1 MIETAEG
8 CSIVCKAQI
17 KILPLQREDYV
28 INQNQKNR
36 IKILFSFCACNWDR
50 CSGLLVV
57 DTVYACHHTV
67 RYLINWNKRQSV
79 L

>member
-1 MIETAEG
+1 
-8 CSIVCKAQI
+8 
-17 KILPLQREDYV
+17 
-28 INQNQKNR
+28 
-36 IKILFSFCACNWDR
+36 
-50 CSGLLVV
+50 V